1 MTHFRFIP
9 HATMAI
15 TLVAL
20 LTGCNLAPDYVRP
33 DSSAQSAWHDQPVA
47 SFDVSTNAT
56 TVMNTPVLA
65 TAGQPPV
72 AELGWKTFF
81 HDPRLQALF
90 ELALKNNLDL
100 RLAVQRV
107 EQTRAQYGI
116 AQSALWPAAQLN
128 ASATRTGTANDFIT
142 PYASSSVS
150 NAYSVTAGL
159 TSFQIDFFGRLR
171 NLSEAAYQT
180 YLSTEEMS
188 RNVQIT
194 IIGSVAQQYFRVR
207 LADMLAELAKQTMV
221 SREES
226 YALAKRRF
234 EAGVV
239 SELDLNQARSL
250 LNASAA
256 DVSKYSR
263 DRAQATNALEVLL
276 GQAIPGDLPQAGPL
290 GTETMLKQL
299 PAGAPL
305 DLLVNRPDI
314 LAAEHTLK
322 SNNANIG
329 AARAAFFP
337 SVNLLGFFGYSAV
350 SPGGVF
356 LGQSNAWQVSPAM
369 TLPIFNGGALIAGL
383 DLVDANSRAAVTAYQ
398 KTVQIAFREV
408 SDALAGEATYQAE
421 LNATQSQEQSL
432 KRSLELSNL
441 RYSRGVD
448 SYLQVQ
454 IAQINY
460 YLARQAALLTTF
472 NAMVNRV
479 QLYTALGGGLKP

>member
-1 MTHFRFIP
+1 MMHFRSISR
-9 HATMAI
+9 I
-15 TLVAL
+15 TAVTALVAGL
-20 LTGCNLAPDYVRP
+20 AGCNLAPDYVRP
-33 DSSAQSAWHDQPVA
+33 DSQIKSLWHDQPVA
-47 SFDVSTNAT
+47 SFDASTNAT
-56 TVMNTPVLA
+56 TVVSTPVA
-65 TAGQPPV
+65 TTAGQSSV
-72 AELGWKTFF
+72 IELGWRTFF
-81 HDPRLQALF
+81 QDARLQAML
-90 ELALKNNLDL
+90 EIALKNNLDL

-142 PYASSSVS
+142 PYATSSVS
-150 NAYSVTAGL
+150 NAYTVTAGL

-180 YLSTEEMS
+180 YLSTEAMS
-188 RNVQIT
+188 RNVQLT
-194 IIGSVAQQYFRVR
+194 VIGSVAQQYFRVR
-207 LADMLAELAKQTMV
+207 MDDMLSELAKQTMV

-226 YALAKRRF
+226 YALARRRF

-256 DVSKYSR
+256 DVAKYSR
-263 DRAQATNALEVLL
+263 DREQAMNALEVLL
-276 GQAIPGDLPQAGPL
+276 GQPIPDDLPQAGPL
-290 GTETMLKQL
+290 STETMLKQL

-314 LAAEHTLK
+314 VAAEHTLQA
-322 SNNANIG
+322 NNANVG

-337 SVNLLGFFGYSAV
+337 SVNLLGFFGYSAA

-369 TLPIFNGGALIAGL
+369 TLPIFSGGALIAGL

-398 KTVQIAFREV
+398 KTIQIAFREV

-421 LNATQSQEQSL
+421 LNANQSQEQSL

-441 RYSRGVD
+441 RYSRGID

-460 YLARQAALLTTF
+460 YTVRQIALLTMF

-479 QLYTALGGGLKP
+479 QLYTALGGGLNP